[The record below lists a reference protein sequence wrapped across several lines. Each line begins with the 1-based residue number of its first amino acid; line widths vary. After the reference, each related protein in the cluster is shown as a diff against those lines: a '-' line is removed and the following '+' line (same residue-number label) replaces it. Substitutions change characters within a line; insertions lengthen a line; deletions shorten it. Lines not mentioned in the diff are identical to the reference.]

1 MTVDPDH
8 RSAAEIAPPA
18 LARLLARAVDVRPE
32 EIRAL
37 LWSFAYFFFL
47 LSSYYV
53 LRPLRDEMGIA
64 GGVKQL
70 PWLFT
75 ATFVAM
81 ALAVPLYGAIVA
93 RFSRW
98 RFLPLVYRFFILNI
112 LIFFALLLAADDRT
126 WVARGFFVWVSV
138 FNLFVVSVFW
148 SFMADLFR
156 EEQGRRLFGFIAA
169 GGSLGALI
177 GPAITIALAVP
188 LGPVNLLLVSALLL
202 ELAVRCIRRLAGNAT
217 AATPREAAIGG
228 GFLAGFGEL
237 ARSPYLLGISLY
249 IVLFTSLATLLY
261 FEQAHIVAGAFDD
274 PAARTR
280 LFATIDLLVSILTI
294 LTQLFVTGRLMR
306 RFGVGIALMF
316 LPVVMLLGLLLLAA
330 APTVAVLV
338 GFQAI
343 RRASNF
349 AISRPAREVLF
360 TVVTREQKYKS
371 KNVIDTL
378 VYRGSDAASGWL
390 FAGLSGL
397 GLGLST
403 IALMTAPF
411 AALWAV
417 LAYFLGRNQRS
428 RAAAMVADNDPLG
441 RAGSAH
447 SIVRAGASSSSNTSS
462 HTQR

>member
-1 MTVDPDH
+1 VVADPDH
-8 RSAAEIAPPA
+8 QPAAEARQPA
-18 LARLLARAVDVRPE
+18 LSRLLARAVDVRRD

-64 GGVKQL
+64 GGVEQL

-81 ALAVPLYGAIVA
+81 ALAVPLYGVIVA
-93 RFSRW
+93 RFPRR

-112 LIFFALLLAADDRT
+112 LIFFVLLLAADDRT

-177 GPAITIALAVP
+177 GPAITVALAVP

-202 ELAVRCIRRLAGNAT
+202 ELAVRCIRRLAGNAADT
-217 AATPREAAIGG
+217 AAPREAVIGG
-228 GFLAGFGEL
+228 GSLAGFSEL
-237 ARSPYLLGISLY
+237 ARSPYLLGIGLY
-249 IVLFTSLATLLY
+249 IVGFTSLATLLY

-274 PAARTR
+274 PAERTR
-280 LFATIDLLVSILTI
+280 LFATIDLLVGILTI

-306 RFGVGIALMF
+306 RFGVGVALMV
-316 LPVVMLLGLLLLAA
+316 LPVVMLLGFVLLAT
-330 APTVAVLV
+330 APTVAVLI

-397 GLGLST
+397 GLGLSW
-403 IALMTAPF
+403 IALLTAPF

-417 LAYFLGRNQRS
+417 LAYFLGRSQRL
-428 RAAAMVADNDPLG
+428 RAAAMAADGDHPG
-441 RAGSAH
+441 RAGLS
-447 SIVRAGASSSSNTSS
+447 
-462 HTQR
+462 